1 MKKAKEK
8 KSSGWLHLDPRSKLL
23 ILVLFSVVV
32 MIDGRCGWPG
42 IYRPGHHDVY
52 TCCSCVSGGEN
63 ANRCAVYGFIHS
75 RNLASD
81 LRTAASRRRCGDAY
95 PFSLLYGDTIRPYD
109 DYGMVLH
116 INYKDQ

>member
-32 MIDGRCGWPG
+32 MIDVVDGPA
-42 IYRPGHHDVY
+42 Y
-52 TCCSCVSGGEN
+52 TV
-63 ANRCAVYGFIHS
+63 RVIMTFIPVA
-75 RNLASD
+75 L
-81 LRTAASRRRCGDAY
+81 RRCGDAY